1 MRNGERLQEPYPM
14 FRPLIVVN
22 PLQESPEENGAY
34 EQLLSHL
41 GEIAEEGQF
50 VAPSGAAHL
59 RMELRKELRV
69 NWL

>member
-1 MRNGERLQEPYPM
+1 MRNGERLQDPYPM
-14 FRPLIVVN
+14 FRPLTVVN

-50 VAPSGAAHL
+50 VAL